1 MKTAIVTGGGDGL
14 GADIARALSNKDYRV
29 GVLDVREELADET
42 TAKLRNAISLHA
54 DVTDPD

>member
-1 MKTAIVTGGGDGL
+1 MTGGGDGL